1 MEVFLILKEE
11 KDRKSDMI
19 GYLILTLPIVVG
31 EKTIEIQINQHGD
44 KLNDHISP
52 NATENSLKT
61 QLKPY
66 RV

>member
-1 MEVFLILKEE
+1 
-11 KDRKSDMI
+11 MI
-19 GYLILTLPIVVG
+19 GYLVNTYSSNSGG

-52 NATENSLKT
+52 TAIKNSLKT

>member
-1 MEVFLILKEE
+1 MK
-11 KDRKSDMI
+11 KTDMT
-19 GYLILTLPIVVG
+19 GYLVNTYSSNSGG

-52 NATENSLKT
+52 NVIKNSLKT